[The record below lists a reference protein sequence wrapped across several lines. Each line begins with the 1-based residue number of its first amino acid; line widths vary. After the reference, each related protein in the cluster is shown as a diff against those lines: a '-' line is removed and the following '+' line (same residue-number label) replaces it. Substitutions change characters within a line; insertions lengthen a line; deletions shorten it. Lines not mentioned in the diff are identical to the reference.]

1 MIHHQRQVLLRV
13 LLTATLMTA
22 PAVSLSFAEE
32 LPEGSSV
39 AAKAPLSR
47 KDGIRAF
54 NNEYRHVQALYK
66 AKLYSD
72 AEKKIEELQW
82 QLAAEDLP
90 AGYRRKM
97 RKRLETLASGMAERQ
112 ARDDIREQKRRQK
125 EARRGGQSPIVEAEN
140 QNDILPS
147 PQPGPAGDQAGRFS
161 EGVLAMKEQLAR
173 ERRFLESE
181 FQTRL
186 AALYKRGV
194 DRFQAQD
201 FGAAEEIFHEVDR
214 LSPGYKETRQYLK
227 KAEDKREQ
235 KSMPVPVESVPAS
248 FSPERAA
255 IISQALDLME
265 QNPEETL
272 SVGKE
277 EKNL

>member
-1 MIHHQRQVLLRV
+1 MIHYQWQVLLWV
-13 LLTATLMTA
+13 LLTATFMTA

-32 LPEGSSV
+32 LPEGSRV
-39 AAKAPLSR
+39 AVKAPLSR

-54 NNEYRHVQALYK
+54 NNEYRHVLALYK

-90 AGYRRKM
+90 AGYRSKM
-97 RKRLETLASGMAERQ
+97 RKRLETLASGMAEHG
-112 ARDDIREQKRRQK
+112 IREQKRQQK

-140 QNDILPS
+140 QNEILPS

-201 FGAAEEIFHEVDR
+201 FGAAAEIFHEVDL
-214 LSPGYKETRQYLK
+214 LSPEYKETRQYLK
-227 KAEDKREQ
+227 KAEDKSEQ
-235 KSMPVPVESVPAS
+235 KSMPVPAESVSAP
-248 FSPERAA
+248 FPPERAA

-272 SVGKE
+272 SVGNE